1 MLKDEEGVLGK
12 RCEGTPSKDATL
24 LTAATEVRGKA
35 LEKRLLA
42 QALQSHS
49 LDHYLGEEVLLELG
63 KV

>member
-1 MLKDEEGVLGK
+1 MNVEEGVLGK

-35 LEKRLLA
+35 LDKRDYLLR
-42 QALQSHS
+42 LYHHS
-49 LDHYLGEEVLLELG
+49 LDLYLRKEVLLELG